1 MFETRLFWD
10 WSEEQSFVLEGLSV
24 PVGTPD
30 IPNPFGIPSSTAS
43 PFLVDTR
50 DMDSRD
56 TFLRLSRWICS
67 PIEWWWWM
75 VVDGVCARDTGRRD
89 DAGLFVFVLED
100 APMRVATWM
109 GLRPV

>member
-1 MFETRLFWD
+1 MGNFFVFETRLFWD

-50 DMDSRD
+50 DGFTRHLPQAIEMD
-56 TFLRLSRWICS
+56 L
-67 PIEWWWWM
+67 
-75 VVDGVCARDTGRRD
+75 
-89 DAGLFVFVLED
+89 
-100 APMRVATWM
+100 
-109 GLRPV
+109 